1 MTFTDT
7 LPLVWPLALVLVTL
21 LVLRAIGPDA
31 RALARWIAS
40 NLGAHAGKH
49 AMFYAIAV
57 GFGLQAF
64 GTGFYDNFWPIEP
77 PEMAKLG
84 WWQVLAALLKSMSFA
99 IGIMVGYALKD
110 RNNETKPDATIS
122 STTETKTETTTI
134 PKVP

>member
-1 MTFTDT
+1 MTFADT
-7 LPLVWPLALVLVTL
+7 IPLVWPLTFILCFL
-21 LVLRAIGPDA
+21 LALRAIGPDA
-31 RALARWIAS
+31 RALARWVGT

-77 PEMAKLG
+77 PDMAKLG
-84 WWQVLAALLKSMSFA
+84 WWQVLAAFLKSCSFA

-110 RNNETKPDATIS
+110 RNSEAKPDATTS
-122 STTETKTETTTI
+122 STTEIKTEISTT
-134 PKVP
+134 PKT